1 MILTRLLRLKIW
13 VVGPL
18 LKKNATGP
26 TRAVNVVH
34 HLGLDVAY
42 TRVPQQTRLKPFDSE
57 DNHVVLSQLAA
68 TIYPVRPLVLPGSL
82 PSFAPSPLGHILAP
96 DVHLACFDILY
107 YATSGVEVYEWRFS
121 WSPVWQSI
129 GRHLKFTQPMLRLGN
144 EYLRRAFQVDE
155 SQDNLPPAFT
165 SAGEISHIFVLRIV
179 IRVVFHRF
187 PHIRDM
193 WTIS

>member
-1 MILTRLLRLKIW
+1 
-13 VVGPL
+13 
-18 LKKNATGP
+18 
-26 TRAVNVVH
+26 VNVVH